1 MAPRR
6 RNRLFALFALLC
18 SVCPVCQVTSFSVVF
33 HQVESISR
41 AQGKAS
47 YRTCTSI
54 FSTKDQQA
62 PPQSQ
67 PADGIPRVR
76 RIPQVR
82 QKPKNRKPRNFWLEV
97 DNVETELRDL
107 WKSVGVELVDD
118 SQPPPIPNESLLN
131 YWRRYDL
138 RAAIVTHGGREALA
152 ESLGGALI
160 IPGRWSVAV
169 NTTYVQQLLEN
180 DLDLSSDLPPLSPQQ
195 LKKGI
200 VREEKALFERKDKR
214 QAAKGVRRG
223 KGYWYSDQ
231 KVIQEL

>member
-1 MAPRR
+1 M
-6 RNRLFALFALLC
+6 
-18 SVCPVCQVTSFSVVF
+18 
-33 HQVESISR
+33 
-41 AQGKAS
+41 
-47 YRTCTSI
+47 
-54 FSTKDQQA
+54 
-62 PPQSQ
+62 
-67 PADGIPRVR
+67 
-76 RIPQVR
+76 
-82 QKPKNRKPRNFWLEV
+82 
-97 DNVETELRDL
+97 ETELRDL